1 MAEPAPPWN
10 PGETRFLAYWRRFL
24 HRVALG
30 MNFMSNARETSP
42 GQDRVEHLLAMAIE
56 SFTAA
61 NRDWQVVWL
70 IANPNAMEPD
80 YEGMV
85 HGYRFGPW

>member
-1 MAEPAPPWN
+1 MK
-10 PGETRFLAYWRRFL
+10 R
-24 HRVALG
+24 
-30 MNFMSNARETSP
+30 P

-80 YEGMV
+80 YEGMS